1 MWTVKCRIWCAFFYF
16 FFILSQRKRES
27 SSVLWQ
33 MRRQLLLELV
43 AILPRSRSTH
53 VPNDGDMEGGSG
65 YSGLREEHV
74 VKASALLR
82 LYCALMGIA
91 GLRYVQE
98 NLGCLRTGF
107 NVSVRLSGVNFEPM
121 LEMAPPFAGLQTRRQ
136 SSSFSWWPAD
146 PQPLP
151 LASALSLCLSVSC
164 WPFPIWSGTRE
175 TPHLSYCVFI
185 LDTFDGRLHFWSH
198 ICMCRNLGSSLLC
211 VVGTFPRSLSST
223 PEQEQ
228 LMVMWLSWMIKEEE
242 YFER

>member
-1 MWTVKCRIWCAFFYF
+1 
-16 FFILSQRKRES
+16 
-27 SSVLWQ
+27 

-53 VPNDGDMEGGSG
+53 VPNDANMEDEGGSG

-91 GLRYVQE
+91 GLRPTDEEAEQ
-98 NLGCLRTGF
+98 LLQLMTSRPPATPAG
-107 NVSVRLSGVNFEPM
+107 VRFV
-121 LEMAPPFAGLQTRRQ
+121 
-136 SSSFSWWPAD
+136 
-146 PQPLP
+146 
-151 LASALSLCLSVSC
+151 
-164 WPFPIWSGTRE
+164 
-175 TPHLSYCVFI
+175 
-185 LDTFDGRLHFWSH
+185 
-198 ICMCRNLGSSLLC
+198 
-211 VVGTFPRSLSST
+211 SLSFCKLLAFPTLVST